1 MLKTIAT
8 MFVILVAA
16 LTIIAPCVSAQD
28 AKRSL
33 SLSGIASQ
41 FVVPQDSIEGEW
53 VGAVEI
59 GMDLDYLQLGI
70 KTEAQGIKITVLSTS
85 MTPGL
90 AGAITDVRLESSR
103 VQFELPRGSKPLTF
117 NGQLQGATIAGTVQH
132 ANEQGTFQLMRQA
145 QIDPKLYDDYVGPY
159 ELEPNRI
166 VFIRREDVLKQDPPY
181 SVARSRLRYMDE
193 SGHMGI
199 LYPSS
204 DTTFFSG
211 PTYVVP
217 VPVEVE
223 VTFIRSHGKVS
234 GLLWRERGH
243 PERAAARSKLYRQ
256 EEVHFRNGDVVFAGT
271 LLLPSTKG
279 PHPAIVIALGRAANN
294 RNTGMEM
301 ADIFAKHGVAALVY
315 DKRGVGGTT
324 GDWRESSFLG
334 SLANDALAATNFLR
348 HRKDINPKQVG
359 LFGSSWTGVV
369 ASLAAS
375 RSKDLGF
382 LILVASPGLPLG
394 ERYLAGWVP
403 ARLRANGFSEEDI
416 AEAVAFAKL
425 EVAYRSNEVGWEQLQ
440 AAIEKERNKK
450 WFPQTM
456 VARTPGAT
464 SKDHWSWREYRL
476 SAVDDHP
483 VSLLRKVTCPVL
495 AIYGD
500 LDREVP
506 PDPNMKLVESALREG
521 RNRDYTV
528 RLLPKGDHGMWDNT
542 SGSFSRQKGY
552 VPGYFETMIEWLLKR
567 VDVVK

>member
-1 MLKTIAT
+1 MKRAFFL
-8 MFVILVAA
+8 MILSCLAVVPPSGR
-16 LTIIAPCVSAQD
+16 TQE

-59 GMDLDYLQLGI
+59 GMDLNYLQLEI
-70 KTEAQGIKITVLSTS
+70 KTEAPGIKLTVLSTS
-85 MTPGL
+85 MTPGP

-103 VQFELPRGSKPLTF
+103 VQFELPRGSNPLTF
-117 NGQLQGATIAGTVQH
+117 KGQLQGATIAGTVQH
-132 ANEQGTFQLMRQA
+132 ANEQGTFQLMRRA

-159 ELEPNRI
+159 ELAPNRI
-166 VFIRREDVLKQDPPY
+166 VFIRREDTLKQDPPY
-181 SVARSRLRYMDE
+181 SVARSRLTYMDE
-193 SGHMGI
+193 SGRVGL

-223 VTFIRSHGKVS
+223 VTFIRSHEGKVT
-234 GLLWRERGH
+234 GLLWHERGH

-256 EEVHFRNGDVVFAGT
+256 EEVRFQSGDVTLAGS
-271 LLLPSTKG
+271 LLVPSTKG
-279 PHPAIVIALGRAANN
+279 PHPAVVVAHGWRSANRNFAANL
-294 RNTGMEM
+294 
-301 ADIFAKHGVAALVY
+301 ADVFARHGVAALIY
-315 DKRGVGGTT
+315 DKRGTGGST
-324 GDWRESSFLG
+324 GDWHEY
-334 SLANDALAATNFLR
+334 SLRILSNDALAATNFLR

-359 LFGSSWTGVV
+359 LLGESWLGVA

-382 LILVASPGLPLG
+382 LILAVTPAQPLG
-394 ERYLAGWVP
+394 ERYLAGWDP

-416 AEAVAFAKL
+416 AEAVAFTKL
-425 EVAYRSNEVGWEQLQ
+425 EVAYRSNEVGWEKLE

-464 SKDHWSWREYRL
+464 SKDHWSWQEYRL
-476 SAVDDHP
+476 SAIDDHP

-506 PDPNMKLVESALREG
+506 PEPNMKLVESALREG

-528 RLLPKGDHGMWDNT
+528 KLLPKGDHGMWDNT

-552 VPGYFETMIEWLLKR
+552 APGYFEMMTEWLLKR
-567 VDVVK
+567 VKVAK